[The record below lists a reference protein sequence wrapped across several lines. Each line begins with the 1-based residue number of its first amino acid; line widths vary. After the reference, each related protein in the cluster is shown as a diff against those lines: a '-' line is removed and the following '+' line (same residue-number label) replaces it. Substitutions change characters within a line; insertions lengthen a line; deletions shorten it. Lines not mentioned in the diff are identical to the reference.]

1 MTKLATRI
9 AIIVVLAAS
18 AFPLSAEA
26 QRGRGHGGGGF
37 HAGGRA
43 AVHAPARF
51 HAPSARFRSHAIQR
65 RAHSGA
71 AFRRSRHAFRTRH
84 AVSSRQARVQHTSVQ
99 RQWAVQRARQG
110 RFASAFAARHGSRWR
125 NGQRWWW
132 PSRAWRYGAFAA
144 FVPWYGPL
152 FWPYAYADVFYFAFW
167 PYGYYPGYWAYAY
180 DGFFDGVFWGEAY
193 PPVAYAYAGRS
204 RYSRRSGPR
213 YAQATAQELC
223 RQPGSGI
230 TAWPIAEI
238 DRKVRLT
245 GEQRQL
251 LDDVRAAGQKAANA
265 FKNSCPAENTYALTP
280 PGRLRDMTAR
290 LQAIEDAVTAV
301 RPALDKFYASLSDN
315 QKEALNRIGPRQ
327 ARQRPA
333 QAQASADEANSCKQL
348 KPGLVN
354 LPIERISGAVNP
366 TGDQAAA
373 LKRLQEATSQAV
385 SILESA
391 CPNETPLTPPGRMQA
406 MEQRLKAMIDAAN
419 TVKAPLDDFYT
430 SLNDEQKA
438 RFNRLGRQLAQA
450 GD

>member
-9 AIIVVLAAS
+9 AIILVLAAA

-37 HAGGRA
+37 HAGGRS

-51 HAPSARFRSHAIQR
+51 HAPAARFKSRASQR
-65 RAHSGA
+65 RAYSGS
-71 AFRRSRHAFRTRH
+71 AFRRSRNALHTRH
-84 AVSSRQARVQHTSVQ
+84 AIRGRQARVQRTKVQ
-99 RQWAVQRARQG
+99 RQRAVQRARQG
-110 RFASAFAARHGSRWR
+110 RFASAYAARQPARWR
-125 NGQRWWW
+125 DGRRWWW
-132 PSRAWRYGAFAA
+132 ASRAWRYGAFAA

-204 RYSRRSGPR
+204 RYSQRSAPR
-213 YAQATAQELC
+213 YAQATMQQLC
-223 RQPGSGI
+223 RQPGNGI

-238 DRKVRLT
+238 SRKVRLND
-245 GEQRQL
+245 EQQQL
-251 LDDVRAAGQKAANA
+251 LNEVRAAGQKAADA
-265 FKNSCPAENTYALTP
+265 FKASCPAENAYPLTP
-280 PGRLRDMTAR
+280 PGRLRAMTAR
-290 LQAIEDAVTAV
+290 LQAIEDAVTTV

-315 QKEALNRIGPRQ
+315 QKEAFNKIGPRR
-327 ARQRPA
+327 ARQRPDA
-333 QAQASADEANSCKQL
+333 AQASVNESNSCKQPM
-348 KPGLVN
+348 PGLAN
-354 LPIERISGAVNP
+354 LPIERIKDAVKP
-366 TGDQAAA
+366 TDAQADALQKLQDAA
-373 LKRLQEATSQAV
+373 SQAV
-385 SILESA
+385 SILQGA
-391 CPNETPLTPPGRMQA
+391 CPDQTPLTPPGRMQA
-406 MEQRLKAMIDAAN
+406 MEQRLKAMIEAAN